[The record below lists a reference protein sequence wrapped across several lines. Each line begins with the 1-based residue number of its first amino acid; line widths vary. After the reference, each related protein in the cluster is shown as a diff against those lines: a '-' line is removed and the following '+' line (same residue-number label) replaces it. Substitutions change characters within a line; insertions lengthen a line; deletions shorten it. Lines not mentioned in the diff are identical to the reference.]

1 MKRNKRKNSMTKF
14 YVAIVAAFIIA
25 GLGIGIKTMQKAQ
38 AFNEYEAKLAEYE
51 LYYTNVMVEYK
62 QLPQEIFRDLCYK
75 YPDTCN
81 YTVADW
87 MFCVE
92 YINGI
97 DLDTIVA
104 ATEVINPIIDKLDLI
119 DDSYIL
125 DITSK
130 EKGDE

>member
-1 MKRNKRKNSMTKF
+1 MNKILE
-14 YVAIVAAFIIA
+14 AIQDAITGPMIEMNIIVDSV
-25 GLGIGIKTMQKAQ
+25 K
-38 AFNEYEAKLAEYE
+38 YETEGNYNFLKIE
-51 LYYTNVMVEYK
+51 LDKV
-62 QLPQEIFRDLCYK
+62 
-75 YPDTCN
+75 
-81 YTVADW
+81 
-87 MFCVE
+87 
-92 YINGI
+92 NGI